1 MQNKKPHNVSEQV
14 LDNLLKRAFLNLDNT
29 NPKNKDIMETVSNQY
44 LNPLPITFSIKN
56 FIFNKLIIGITCL
69 AIAIGLGIY
78 FYPKNNNITTNKNKI
93 INPKTNII
101 FPNVINEPEKTDVI
115 EAVNPP
121 IVPLKNE
128 INSLGQTNNNT
139 NSIYLINDNP
149 VIESD
154 NEPTSNAI
162 NAIVANEDTGYV
174 FPVLTEKEIKD
185 NHKQKRKMVETLAK
199 FSKEKYARTPMG
211 TFNYNGQNVSLNSF
225 YIQNAEVTNLEYLT
239 FIFDLLI
246 QNRKEEFIKAKPDQ
260 SQWIKAFANATYDF
274 SNLKETY
281 FSNKMYRDYPVVNI
295 SKEGAEM
302 YCKWLTVATN
312 EYLAS
317 KDKPLMNDLRI
328 PTNHEWTYAA
338 RSGTVTTD
346 FPWRTDVVQNKFGC
360 FLANFC
366 IKNFGEI
373 KRDPKA
379 KCGYG
384 FPNAITTAGTILG
397 SLQTTVMVYAY
408 NPNDL
413 GLYCM
418 SGNAAEMV
426 YEENLKTK
434 ERTHG
439 TRGGSWYSDVDYLK
453 LTSEN
458 EFKNVT
464 KASPMIGFRPV
475 VTAPLI
481 K

>member
-1 MQNKKPHNVSEQV
+1 MQNKKPHNVSEKE
-14 LDNLLKRAFLNLDNT
+14 LDNLLGQAFLNLDNT
-29 NPKNKDIMETVSNQY
+29 NPKNKNIMETVSNQH
-44 LNPLPITFSIKN
+44 LSPLPITFSIKY

-69 AIAIGLGIY
+69 TIAISLGIY
-78 FYPKNNNITTNKNKI
+78 FYPKNNNLTTDKNKTPI
-93 INPKTNII
+93 PTANT
-101 FPNVINEPEKTDVI
+101 VIPITIKKPEKTAVI
-115 EAVNPP
+115 EEVNAP
-121 IVPLKNE
+121 IIPLKKA
-128 INSLGQTNNNT
+128 IHSSKQTKNNT
-139 NSIYLINDNP
+139 CSIYLINDNP
-149 VIESD
+149 VNE
-154 NEPTSNAI
+154 NNLEPTSNTI
-162 NAIVANEDTGYV
+162 NSIVANEDTGYV

-199 FSKEKYARTPMG
+199 LSKEKYVRAPMG

-246 QNRKEEFIKAKPDQ
+246 QNRKEEFLKAKPDQ
-260 SQWIKAFANATYDF
+260 SQWTKAFVNTNYDF
-274 SNLKETY
+274 SNLKEAY
-281 FSNKMYRDYPVVNI
+281 FSNKTYRDYPVVNI
-295 SKEGAEM
+295 GKEGAEM

-346 FPWRTDVVQNKFGC
+346 FPWGTNSVQNKFGC
-360 FLANFC
+360 FFANFRVQ
-366 IKNFGEI
+366 NFGEV

-397 SLQTTVMVYAY
+397 ALQTSVLVYAY
-408 NPNDL
+408 NPNNL

-418 SGNAAEMV
+418 SGNVAEMV
-426 YEENLKTK
+426 YEENLTTKTK
-434 ERTHG
+434 THG
-439 TRGGSWYSDVDYLK
+439 TRGGSWYSDVEYLK

-458 EFKNVT
+458 EFKNFT
-464 KASPMIGFRPV
+464 KPSPMIGFRPV
-475 VTAPLI
+475 VTAPMI